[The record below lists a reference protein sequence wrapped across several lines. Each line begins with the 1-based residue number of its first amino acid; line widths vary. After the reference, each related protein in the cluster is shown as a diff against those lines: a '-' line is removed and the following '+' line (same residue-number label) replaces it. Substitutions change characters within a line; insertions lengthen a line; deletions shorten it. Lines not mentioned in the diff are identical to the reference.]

1 MGRKS
6 SVMPFKKFKY
16 IMKQIQQYEKKRDK
30 ISDFFE
36 DEICTDSWCYINF
49 GENIVDTLV
58 CLLADHFNCWYQIN
72 WNPSI
77 DTLKNEF
84 KVNVEK
90 KKESHV
96 AKWWDKSLRR
106 WENDIEYFLYE
117 ENKQI
122 IINGEEVP
130 IKTLNQFYKYLVK
143 YCVDKKD
150 I

>member
-1 MGRKS
+1 
-6 SVMPFKKFKY
+6 MPFKKFKY

-58 CLLADHFNCWYQIN
+58 CLLADHFNCWYQSN

-96 AKWWDKSLRR
+96 TKWWDKSFRR

-122 IINGEEVP
+122 TINGEEVP